1 MKRTQDKIES
11 GSNRDKKGKTKAQ
24 NKWVNPFYTT
34 GTRRKIA
41 FIKKLKRAQKLIQRQ
56 REKQMKKQIVNEM
69 PCHKQEIKRNEKNR

>member
-56 REKQMKKQIVNEM
+56 REKQIVNET